1 MSTAVQIGEAISA
14 LVGRFAGRLVQPAD
28 PERDSIRRI
37 HNGLIDR
44 RPALIARCAGVAD
57 VIAAVALARAH
68 GLEIAVRGGGHS
80 LAGRSTVDDGLVIDL
95 SLMRGVIV
103 DPGAR
108 VAHAQAGATRALRS
122 GNPGLRSRRHGRC
135 HVDHRHRR
143 AHPRRRSGLLDRKM
157 RARHRQP
164 AVGANRHR
172 GRPRARASDT
182 EHPDLF
188 WALRGGGGN
197 FGIVT
202 MFEQTPPFDWA
213 HRDGGSWPTPSTVHP
228 DVLRL
233 YRDLVREAPDELT
246 IDAGLL
252 HAPDGSKIVAL
263 AVCHCGSLEDG
274 ARAAELLA
282 SLGSP

>member
-68 GLEIAVRGGGHS
+68 GLEIAVRGSGHS

-108 VAHAQAGATRALRS
+108 VALLKLVPPGSLRS
-122 GNPGLRSRRHGRC
+122 GNPGLRSRRCGRC

-172 GRPRARASDT
+172 GRPRAPDQRHRAPRSLLGASRWRRQLWHRHDVRVRL
-182 EHPDLF
+182 HSIGP
-188 WALRGGGGN
+188 
-197 FGIVT
+197 IVT
-202 MFEQTPPFDWA
+202 
-213 HRDGGSWPTPSTVHP
+213 GGSWPTPSTVHP
-228 DVLRL
+228 TCCAVSGSRA
-233 YRDLVREAPDELT
+233 RGAGR
-246 IDAGLL
+246 ID
-252 HAPDGSKIVAL
+252 HRR
-263 AVCHCGSLEDG
+263 
-274 ARAAELLA
+274 RAAPRPRRLKDRGAGRVPLRQ
-282 SLGSP
+282 SRRWCPCG